1 MSESDQGLTM
11 LSLASRQVWPQIL
24 GVVEF
29 KPRRLILL
37 HSSHKEE
44 SEEPARRL
52 VDFFCQAGLL
62 KSDEMALE
70 EISHNQFV
78 LIQEQLEEVSRRHA
92 LDTTRCMLNFTGGN
106 KLMATAAFRW
116 AERRWV
122 KAFYLERGRE
132 LTEFNMEHGGVM
144 TGKPRILDGAK
155 TDALDAVELLKCQ
168 LGAAKVA
175 SANERLTLSPRGK
188 TLHSGQLQKMIKDAA
203 RVSRSKVDFREH
215 LDGYDKNEIMM
226 AGSNLEYASAVMIL
240 KAGVRAVY
248 RSVELKSSTMQGTK
262 LEGELDLIFNWN
274 GKLWVVDCKDRAS
287 VSDKLN
293 GIETEMAK
301 MGMPSEKLRKQID
314 ALRKELEDRDIKVL
328 REDLAHIAET
338 GGILGTTLCVRS
350 SKLPSQAEEYARSRR
365 LNIVY
370 KDDLES
376 RLAALLKA

>member
-1 MSESDQGLTM
+1 
-11 LSLASRQVWPQIL
+11 
-24 GVVEF
+24 
-29 KPRRLILL
+29 
-37 HSSHKEE
+37 
-44 SEEPARRL
+44 
-52 VDFFCQAGLL
+52 
-62 KSDEMALE
+62 
-70 EISHNQFV
+70 
-78 LIQEQLEEVSRRHA
+78 
-92 LDTTRCMLNFTGGN
+92 
-106 KLMATAAFRW
+106 
-116 AERRWV
+116 
-122 KAFYLERGRE
+122 
-132 LTEFNMEHGGVM
+132 
-144 TGKPRILDGAK
+144 
-155 TDALDAVELLKCQ
+155 
-168 LGAAKVA
+168 
-175 SANERLTLSPRGK
+175 
-188 TLHSGQLQKMIKDAA
+188 
-203 RVSRSKVDFREH
+203 
-215 LDGYDKNEIMM
+215 MM

-293 GIETEMAK
+293 GIETKMAK

-338 GGILGTTLCVRS
+338 GGILVTTLCVRS